1 MFLGGDLFGCDTS
14 ATPWADGD
22 AAGSNDR
29 PDESGRLH
37 GAIAFSEGMHRG
49 AENTGNRPEEL
60 VRLHGAPTVSE
71 GILASQVAQGNRQM
85 YASVPRA
92 PSQHLGGLPQGA
104 LPLQHGRDFGG
115 GVMNAN
121 PQMHAQMQA
130 QAQQMAM
137 QRVTQHHQLMQQHL
151 AQTQQHTQQQDVSG
165 PNMMPHVSG
174 AGVGAGGIS
183 QQMGPSAAQ
192 QQQQHLMLQHQH
204 AHRGHS
210 FGGSGMGDGGV
221 EWMGGMGGGG
231 MRMGMVMGSNVSN
244 VSGQQHL
251 MMKQHQQMQPQRAAG
266 LPPHIMTHNLGDRVG
281 MTSMSQMPDGS
292 PDAMQGGQSGRR
304 RTGSQQQ
311 MEMLRQ
317 HQRAQQQQQQDLSG
331 RGSLT
336 SAFNLAA
343 EAIVAS
349 YTDVS
354 EALKRTKMQT
364 EAARRLLSP
373 QVLCE
378 S

>member
-1 MFLGGDLFGCDTS
+1 
-14 ATPWADGD
+14 
-22 AAGSNDR
+22 
-29 PDESGRLH
+29 
-37 GAIAFSEGMHRG
+37 
-49 AENTGNRPEEL
+49 
-60 VRLHGAPTVSE
+60 
-71 GILASQVAQGNRQM
+71 
-85 YASVPRA
+85 
-92 PSQHLGGLPQGA
+92 
-104 LPLQHGRDFGG
+104 
-115 GVMNAN
+115 MNAN

-251 MMKQHQQMQPQRAAG
+251 MMKQHQQMQPQRAGG